1 MNFMYDVLAKAQAEV
16 NEPPVDL
23 EKTDHYNTGIN
34 TAVLKL
40 DKYFKLSGFSPLYTA
55 AIILHPARRFEYFED
70 KWADHS
76 NWIKNA
82 RKAFKVLFQKYADK
96 LSPVDS
102 RNESYDLQGESSE
115 GKSSYLAY
123 DEFSADYLSRRNQKQ
138 RRRDME
144 SLELETYSRSFDHRL
159 AGIKDPLVWWKE
171 REKEFPILSRMA
183 FDVFSIPAM
192 SSEVERVFSAA
203 KKLITDERSRLGPE
217 VVEAC
222 ETQRHWLMADLVN

>member
-23 EKTDHYNTGIN
+23 EKIDHYNTGIN

-40 DKYFKLSGFSPLYTA
+40 DKYFKLLGCSPLYTA

-102 RNESYDLQGESSE
+102 RNESYNLQGESSE
-115 GKSSYLAY
+115 GSLLTLHTTRLSIAQKSKAEAKRYGEPGA
-123 DEFSADYLSRRNQKQ
+123 RNLFKVL
-138 RRRDME
+138 RPPTCRNK
-144 SLELETYSRSFDHRL
+144 
-159 AGIKDPLVWWKE
+159 G
-171 REKEFPILSRMA
+171 
-183 FDVFSIPAM
+183 PAC
-192 SSEVERVFSAA
+192 
-203 KKLITDERSRLGPE
+203 
-217 VVEAC
+217 VVEGARKGISNSLSHGIRRLLNISD
-222 ETQRHWLMADLVN
+222 E